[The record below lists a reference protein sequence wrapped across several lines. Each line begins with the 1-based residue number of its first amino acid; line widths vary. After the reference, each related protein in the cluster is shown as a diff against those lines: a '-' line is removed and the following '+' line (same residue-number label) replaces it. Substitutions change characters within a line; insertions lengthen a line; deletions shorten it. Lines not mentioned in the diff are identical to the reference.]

1 METNEKRIGIKE
13 GIAWNS
19 AGNFI
24 YLFFQWLLS
33 YVVIRLLGY
42 ETAGIFSLAIAITN
56 SFFGIASYT
65 MRSYQV
71 SDVNG
76 EYSKN
81 TYVESRIITCL
92 GFFIVCVGYTVIS
105 RYDSYTA
112 MCIVVYALFKVSE
125 AMSDVFQGVL
135 QLRFRLD
142 IVGISFSIKGV
153 FEFLAFLAAILV
165 LGDLLSALI
174 ALTVVSFAIVAFYDF
189 RKAYEGKYEDSAS
202 FKTVKALLVACLPMA
217 LYGLLFNA
225 AGQVPRIFIEWGM
238 GAEALGYYTS
248 IAMPVVIIQVSASF
262 IFSPLVTP
270 LAQYVKDGDRQLFLG
285 MVKKAVFF
293 VAVIAVVSF
302 AAFYLAGEWLLMLLF
317 GDSIAPYT
325 YLLLPLV
332 GCAVLTALS
341 WFIASL
347 VTVLRQLRTLVFMS
361 FISLLIVLL
370 GSAPFIQ
377 LFGMNGAS
385 FILIIAL
392 AVFVAGCLVPLFRF
406 IRDFADN

>member
-1 METNEKRIGIKE
+1 METSEKRIGIKE

-24 YLFFQWLLS
+24 YLFFQWLLT

-42 ETAGIFSLAIAITN
+42 ETAGLFSLAIAITN
-56 SFFGIASYT
+56 SFFGIASYS

-76 EYSKN
+76 DYSRN
-81 TYVESRIITCL
+81 AYVESRIITCV
-92 GFFIVCVGYTVIS
+92 GFFVVCVGYTIIS
-105 RYDSYTA
+105 GYDSYTA
-112 MCIVVYALFKVSE
+112 ICVVVYSLFKVSE
-125 AMSDVFQGVL
+125 AMSDVFQGIL

-142 IVGISFSIKGV
+142 YVGISFSVKGL
-153 FEFLAFLAAILV
+153 FEFLGFLIAILV
-165 LGDLLSALI
+165 FGDLLSALI
-174 ALTVVSFAIVAFYDF
+174 ALTVVSFAIVAFYDY
-189 RKAYEGKYEDSAS
+189 RKAREGQKEDLAP

-270 LAQYVKDGDRQLFLG
+270 LAQYVSDGDRQSFLALL
-285 MVKKAVFF
+285 KKV
-293 VAVIAVVSF
+293 VLSIAVIAAVSF
-302 AAFYLAGEWLLMLLF
+302 VGFYLAGEWLLMLLF

-332 GCAVLTALS
+332 GCTVLTALS
-341 WFIASL
+341 WFIANL
-347 VTVLRQLRTLVFMS
+347 VTILRQLKALVIAS
-361 FISLLIVLL
+361 FACLLIVLL

-392 AVFVAGCLVPLFRF
+392 AAFVAGCLVPLVRF
-406 IRDFADN
+406 IRDFAGN